1 VKLRTSLRQIKFA
14 RELDKA
20 KAIQQMARTNLLGL
34 DLTGLEG
41 FFTEIGEKPFR
52 ARQVLQWIHQYR
64 VVNFDEM
71 TNLSKTLRQA
81 LSEKATLSLPEVLH
95 EYISVDGTRKWI
107 MRLSCGN
114 AIEAVYIPEGGRG
127 TLCISS
133 QVGCALAC
141 TFCSTGAQ
149 GFNRNLEAS
158 EIIGQLWLAN
168 EYLGKDPKGKRVVT
182 NVVMMGMGEPLA
194 NYNNV
199 IAAMNLMRDDLAY
212 GISWRRVTLSTSG
225 MVPMMDKLRE
235 DCHVSLAV
243 SLHAANDKLRD
254 EIIPLNKKYPIAVL
268 LAACQRY
275 VAGHQRRHI
284 TIEYVMLAGL
294 NDSEQDAKDLMRI
307 LKDLPTK
314 INLIPFNP
322 FPGTDYTC
330 SSKNVISRFKQQL
343 LDGGY
348 VATVRKT
355 RGDDIVAACGQLA
368 GEVQDKTRRTQR
380 ANEQEGVSV

>member
-1 VKLRTSLRQIKFA
+1 
-14 RELDKA
+14 
-20 KAIQQMARTNLLGL
+20 MARTNLFGL
-34 DLTGLEG
+34 DLPGLEA
-41 FFTEIGEKPFR
+41 FFIEIGEKPFR

-64 VVNFDEM
+64 VTDFDEM
-71 TNLSKTLRQA
+71 TNLSKGLRQ
-81 LSEKATLSLPEVLH
+81 TLSDKASLALPEVL
-95 EYISVDGTRKWI
+95 EELISTDGTRKWI
-107 MRLSCGN
+107 IRLSCGN
-114 AIEAVYIPEGGRG
+114 AIETVYIPENERG
-127 TLCISS
+127 TLCVSS

-141 TFCSTGAQ
+141 TFCSTGQQ

-158 EIIGQLWLAN
+158 EIIGQLWIAN

-182 NVVMMGMGEPLA
+182 NIVMMGMGEPLA
-194 NYNNV
+194 NYKNV
-199 IAAMNLMRDDLAY
+199 ISAMNLMRDDLAY

-243 SLHAANDKLRD
+243 SLHAANDALRD

-268 LAACQRY
+268 LEACHRY
-275 VAGHQRRHI
+275 VAGHKSRHI
-284 TIEYVMLAGL
+284 TIEYVLLAGI

-307 LKDLPTK
+307 LKGLPTK

-322 FPGTDYTC
+322 FPGTSYTC
-330 SSKNVISRFKQQL
+330 SSGNVINRFKHQL

-348 VATVRKT
+348 IATVRKT

-368 GEVQDKTRRTQR
+368 GEVLDKTRRTQR
-380 ANEQEGVSV
+380 LVQKELTAV

>member
-1 VKLRTSLRQIKFA
+1 
-14 RELDKA
+14 
-20 KAIQQMARTNLLGL
+20 MARTNLFGL
-34 DLTGLEG
+34 DLLGLEA
-41 FFTEIGEKPFR
+41 FFTEIDEKPFR

-64 VVNFDEM
+64 VTDFNEM
-71 TNLSKTLRQA
+71 TNLSKSLRQK
-81 LSEKATLSLPEVLH
+81 LSDKASLALPEVL
-95 EYISVDGTRKWI
+95 EELISTDGTRKWI
-107 MRLSCGN
+107 IRLSCGN
-114 AIEAVYIPEGGRG
+114 AIETVYIPENERG
-127 TLCISS
+127 TLCVSS

-141 TFCSTGAQ
+141 TFCSTGQQ

-158 EIIGQLWLAN
+158 EIIGQLWIAN
-168 EYLGKDPKGKRVVT
+168 EYLGKDPKGKRLVT

-194 NYNNV
+194 NYKNV
-199 IAAMNLMRDDLAY
+199 ISAMNLMRDDLAY

-243 SLHAANDKLRD
+243 SLHAANDTLRD

-268 LAACQRY
+268 LEACHRY
-275 VAGHQRRHI
+275 VAGHKSRHI
-284 TIEYVMLAGL
+284 TIEYVMLAGI

-307 LKDLPTK
+307 LKGLPTK

-322 FPGTDYTC
+322 FPGTSYIC
-330 SSKNVISRFKQQL
+330 SSGNVINRFKHQL

-368 GEVQDKTRRTQR
+368 GEVLDKTRRTQR
-380 ANEQEGVSV
+380 LNKEKAAAAG